1 MACPYARFV
10 ERDEDHVSNVTAK
23 LTLNGSTNNDAL
35 TEILSLTGYGQPSSA
50 KPELKRLPSSDELVT
65 YGNYLQLNKILDSQV
80 MLSAKHDQN
89 KNPIH
94 DEHLFIIIHQ
104 SFELWFKQ
112 ILWEIDSLRQI
123 FGNNAIDE
131 SHMFVSINRLQ
142 RCVQIWRLLCDQIII
157 LETMT
162 PLDFMEFRSYLSPAS
177 GFQSLQ
183 FRLIENKLGLTEK
196 SRVVYNQISYKNA
209 FPSPHQQAEITSSLE
224 EPTLL
229 MLIEKWLE
237 RTPGLEDS
245 NFDFWGRYRRAVA
258 QYIEYLQSN
267 AQEEPN
273 PTARDAALDDVKKT
287 ADTFRSFIDEKFH
300 QQLVGRSERRLS
312 HRAMQGALMIM
323 LYREQPRFQ
332 GPYQVLSL
340 LMDIDALITKWRY
353 NHLILVQRQIGNK
366 QGTGGSAGYSYL
378 RSTCSDRYKVFID
391 LFNLASFLIPRE
403 FIPKLTNEMKIRL
416 STANVAAINQRDIDD
431 YHPSRTKTKE
441 NENENENVLMNAESF
456 RAVAD

>member
-10 ERDEDHVSNVTAK
+10 EPDDEITTATSK
-23 LTLNGSTNNDAL
+23 ISINGSVNNDAL
-35 TEILSLTGYGQPSSA
+35 ADILSFSSYGTQTSV

-65 YGNYLQLNKILDSQV
+65 YKNYLQLDRILDSQV
-80 MLSAKHDQN
+80 LLSAQHDQN
-89 KNPIH
+89 KVPVH

-104 SFELWFKQ
+104 AFELWFKQ
-112 ILWEIDSLRQI
+112 IIWEIDSLREI
-123 FGNNAIDE
+123 FGNESIDE
-131 SHMFVSINRLQ
+131 THMFVSINRLQ

-157 LETMT
+157 LETLT

-196 SRVVYNQISYKNA
+196 SRVQYNQTSYKNA
-209 FPSPHQQAEITSSLE
+209 FPNSHEQMELTNSLE

-229 MLIEKWLE
+229 MVIERWLE
-237 RTPGLEDS
+237 RTPGLGDS
-245 NFDFWGRYRRAVA
+245 MFNFWEEYKQAVA
-258 QYIEYLQSN
+258 VYIQYLQSN
-267 AQEEPN
+267 AEDEPN

-287 ADTFRSFIDEKFH
+287 ADTFRSLIDEKFH
-300 QQLVGRSERRLS
+300 QQLVNRAERRLS

-403 FIPKLTNEMKIRL
+403 FLPKLTPEMKMCLAMARIESPSDDNTKKKETSRKATGTDSM
-416 STANVAAINQRDIDD
+416 STHEF
-431 YHPSRTKTKE
+431 HPVT
-441 NENENENVLMNAESF
+441 
-456 RAVAD
+456 D

>member
-1 MACPYARFV
+1 MACPYARFL
-10 ERDEDHVSNVTAK
+10 ERDDDTSTSTATSK
-23 LTLNGSTNNDAL
+23 LTLNGSVNSDAL
-35 TEILSLTGYGQPSSA
+35 HEILSLTGYGQPSSA

-65 YGNYLQLNKILDSQV
+65 YGNYLQLNRLLDSQV
-80 MLSAKHDQN
+80 LLSAKHDQN
-89 KNPIH
+89 KNPVH

-104 SFELWFKQ
+104 TFELWFKQ
-112 ILWEIDSLRQI
+112 ILWEIDSLRVI
-123 FGNNAIDE
+123 FGNKQIDE

-196 SRVVYNQISYKNA
+196 TRVTYSQISYKNA
-209 FPSPHQQAEITSSLE
+209 FPSSRQQTELTDSLE

-229 MLIEKWLE
+229 MLIERWLE
-237 RTPGLEDS
+237 RTPGLDDTS
-245 NFDFWGRYRRAVA
+245 FCFWDRYKRAVA

-267 AQEEPN
+267 AQDEPN
-273 PTARDAALDDVKKT
+273 PTAREAALEDVKKT
-287 ADTFRSFIDEKFH
+287 ADTFRSLIDEKFH
-300 QQLVGRSERRLS
+300 QQLVARSERRMS
-312 HRAMQGALMIM
+312 HRAFQGALMIM

-340 LMDIDALITKWRY
+340 LMDVDALITKWRY

-403 FIPKLTNEMKIRL
+403 FLPKLTTEMKMRL
-416 STANVAAINQRDIDD
+416 
-431 YHPSRTKTKE
+431 
-441 NENENENVLMNAESF
+441 
-456 RAVAD
+456 AVADIQPSVDDDKQEIEAHRISGQINEKDINEDDFHPVND

>member
-1 MACPYARFV
+1 MTCPYARFV
-10 ERDEDHVSNVTAK
+10 ERDDEPSTATAR
-23 LTLNGSTNNDAL
+23 LTLNGSVNSDAL
-35 TEILSLTGYGQPSSA
+35 HEILSLTGYGPSSSA

-65 YGNYLQLNKILDSQV
+65 YGNYLQLKRILDSQV
-80 MLSAKHDQN
+80 LLSAKHDQN
-89 KNPIH
+89 KNPVH

-104 SFELWFKQ
+104 TFELWFKQ
-112 ILWEIDSLRQI
+112 IIWEIDSLRII
-123 FGNNAIDE
+123 FGNKLIDE

-142 RCVQIWRLLCDQIII
+142 RCVQIWRLLCDQISI

-183 FRLIENKLGLTEK
+183 FRLVENKLGLTDK

-209 FPSPHQQAEITSSLE
+209 FPSAHEQKELTDSLE

-229 MLIEKWLE
+229 VLIEKWLE

-245 NFDFWGRYRRAVA
+245 CFNFWERYKRSVA

-267 AQEEPN
+267 AQDEPN
-273 PTARDAALDDVKKT
+273 PTAREAALEDVKKT
-287 ADTFRSFIDEKFH
+287 ADTFRSLIDEKFH
-300 QQLVGRSERRLS
+300 QQLLARSERRMS
-312 HRAMQGALMIM
+312 HRALQGALMIM

-391 LFNLASFLIPRE
+391 LFNLASFLVPRE
-403 FIPKLTNEMKIRL
+403 FLPKLTTEMKMRL
-416 STANVAAINQRDIDD
+416 
-431 YHPSRTKTKE
+431 
-441 NENENENVLMNAESF
+441 
-456 RAVAD
+456 AVASVESSPNDTKPTIEPHRTSGKNNDKEDGLMSKDDFHPVID